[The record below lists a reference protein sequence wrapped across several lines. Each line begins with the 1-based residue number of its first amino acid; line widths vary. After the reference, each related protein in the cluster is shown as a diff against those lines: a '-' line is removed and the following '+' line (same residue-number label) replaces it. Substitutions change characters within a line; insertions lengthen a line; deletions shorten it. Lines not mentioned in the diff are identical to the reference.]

1 MSARILVVEDESAIS
16 DAVAYAAR
24 SEGYEVETERD
35 GAAGLEAAR
44 GDGYDL
50 VVLDIMLPDL
60 SGVEVCRRLRDE
72 SDVPILMLTARDS
85 EVDRVVGLEAG
96 ADDYVTKPFSM
107 PELLSRIRAIL
118 RRRELDLATVTRS
131 AARVGAVEL
140 AVDEHE
146 VAVEGRSVHLTPS
159 EFKLVALLASE
170 PGRVFTRRE
179 IVQHL
184 WESEYVAD
192 ERACDTHIWNV
203 RRKIERDPARPERL
217 LTVRGVGY
225 KLVPA

>member
-1 MSARILVVEDESAIS
+1 MSARILVVEDDPAIG
-16 DAVAYAAR
+16 DAVAYTVR
-24 SEGYEVETERD
+24 SEGYEVVTERD
-35 GAAGLEAAR
+35 GAGALKAVR
-44 GDGYDL
+44 GNGYDL
-50 VVLDIMLPDL
+50 VVLDIILPDL

-72 SDVPILMLTARDS
+72 SDIPVLMLTARDS
-85 EVDRVVGLEAG
+85 EVDRVVGFEAG

-107 PELLSRIRAIL
+107 IELLSRIRAIL
-118 RRRELDLATVTRS
+118 RRRELDLAAVTRR

-146 VAVEGRSVHLTPS
+146 VTVEGRCVHLTPS

-203 RRKIERDPARPERL
+203 RRKIERDPGRPERL